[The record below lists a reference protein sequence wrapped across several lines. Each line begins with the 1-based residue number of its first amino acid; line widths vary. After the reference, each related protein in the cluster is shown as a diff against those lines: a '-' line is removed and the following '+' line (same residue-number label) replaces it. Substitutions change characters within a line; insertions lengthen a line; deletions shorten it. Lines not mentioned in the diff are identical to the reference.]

1 MISLLA
7 SFANVMRSGKT
18 LQDLGVICVNICVAH
33 ITHSS
38 WLVFIR
44 CGPSNKHTKEYF
56 DAPQLNGQ
64 IYLMTKRE
72 TKAVISYVK

>member
-18 LQDLGVICVNICVAH
+18 LQDLGVICVAH